1 MKHTKGIPML
11 EPNNFLNQRSL
22 EEYDDKHLEEY
33 TLYLEQ
39 QLANMAV
46 YYSQVRYEW
55 QRREMEGRYETK

>member
-1 MKHTKGIPML
+1 ML
-11 EPNNFLNQRSL
+11 EANNYLNQRAL
-22 EEYDDKHLEEY
+22 EEWSDDHLEDY

-55 QRREMEGRYETK
+55 QRRYPDGT

>member
-1 MKHTKGIPML
+1 ML
-11 EPNNFLNQRSL
+11 EPNNFLNQRAL
-22 EEYDDKHLEEY
+22 EDWDDKHLEKY

-55 QRREMEGRYETK
+55 QRRYPDGAWTNQRA

>member
-11 EPNNFLNQRSL
+11 EPNNFLNQRAL
-22 EEYDDKHLEEY
+22 EDWDDKHLEEY

-39 QLANMAV
+39 QLANIAV

-55 QRREMEGRYETK
+55 QRRYPE

>member
-1 MKHTKGIPML
+1 ML
-11 EPNNFLNQRSL
+11 EANNYLNQRAL
-22 EEYDDKHLEEY
+22 EEWSDDHLEDY

-55 QRREMEGRYETK
+55 QRREREGYYE